1 MGYLVLDVETA
12 SAQSAGYLCAVGC
25 CVIEQGAI
33 TEEFYTLCNP
43 GIVFDP
49 FCVRI
54 HGITED
60 MVLDAP
66 DTEQVLTRLLPYL
79 RAHTLVAHN
88 APFDAGQLRAAAAR
102 VYMRLPRFQT
112 IDTVRLAR
120 KAFPGRPTYR
130 LSAMAE
136 MIGFSFTHH
145 HALEDARACAALF
158 LACRRALGETDQ
170 LQFPV

>member
-12 SAQSAGYLCAVGC
+12 SSRSAGYLCSVGC
-25 CVIEQGAI
+25 CVMEQGVI
-33 TEEFYTLCNP
+33 TEELYTLCNP

-66 DTEQVLTRLLPYL
+66 DTEAVLNRLVPYL
-79 RAHTLVAHN
+79 QAHTLVAHN
-88 APFDAGQLRAAAAR
+88 ARFDAGQLRAAAAR
-102 VYMRLPRFQT
+102 VHMCLPPFRT

-120 KAFPGRPTYR
+120 KAFPGRPSYR
-130 LSAMAE
+130 LNAMAE

-170 LQFPV
+170 LQFPL